1 MIASSAAGASAACLS
16 LPVCDK
22 EPQLVIR
29 REIFE
34 KCAFERLPLLQRLH
48 SGPDAAAAVLAWSAQ
63 CDPAA
68 DKVSHFVLRLALCST
83 DSLKDWLVTREAALL
98 AHRWALSSA
107 AERDRALSG
116 LSVSPAEAAWQSPG
130 YQVPFTEVPP
140 RWVAGRRVILRAG
153 VAHVPPEQA
162 FELASYIVQSGLREA
177 LQWAAGAMEE
187 QARQAQLA
195 GVLTVLG
202 AIKQRCEDMIA
213 AIATAA
219 EADGDG
225 VGLRLGN
232 FEEILQQSFPP
243 CMRHLVMHQRRGAHL
258 QFQGRLQL
266 RPFLR
271 RAGMTLSDALR
282 WWEVELRRDPEV
294 TQAVFLREHRYQIE
308 RAYGARGH
316 GRGAHPFG
324 CNGIQKF
331 PAPRHRQAHGCPF
344 QQGHEGEYRLVDLLG
359 HWGLTPV
366 AAHAVIRASSAGKP
380 SAACA
385 EFFRAAHPWAAGRQR
400 GDVRHPNEYLRQSLL
415 AQADRL

>member
-22 EPQLVIR
+22 ELQLVIR

-34 KCAFERLPLLQRLH
+34 KCAFERLPLLQRLR

-162 FELASYIVQSGLREA
+162 FELASHIVQSGLREA
-177 LQWAAGAMEE
+177 LQWAASAMEE

-202 AIKQRCEDMIA
+202 AIMQRCEDMIA

-225 VGLRLGN
+225 VGL
-232 FEEILQQSFPP
+232 
-243 CMRHLVMHQRRGAHL
+243 
-258 QFQGRLQL
+258 
-266 RPFLR
+266 
-271 RAGMTLSDALR
+271 
-282 WWEVELRRDPEV
+282 
-294 TQAVFLREHRYQIE
+294 
-308 RAYGARGH
+308 
-316 GRGAHPFG
+316 
-324 CNGIQKF
+324 
-331 PAPRHRQAHGCPF
+331 
-344 QQGHEGEYRLVDLLG
+344 
-359 HWGLTPV
+359 
-366 AAHAVIRASSAGKP
+366 
-380 SAACA
+380 
-385 EFFRAAHPWAAGRQR
+385 
-400 GDVRHPNEYLRQSLL
+400 
-415 AQADRL
+415 